1 MTEYLREATWE
12 DVLYL
17 SQNLRER
24 DEEEVLSHGITP
36 LHALSE
42 GFKGSKPC
50 FTIQSTQG
58 DVWGMVGVGQGS
70 DPTIGAI
77 WMLCS
82 KGIEE
87 RPMTL
92 LKNSKILLDR
102 MWRETSYDL
111 FYNYVYSENQLHIDW
126 LKWLGFTFLRT
137 IKLGPHNRDFIEFVK
152 LRG

>member
-1 MTEYLREATWE
+1 MTEYLREPTWE
-12 DVLYL
+12 DVIYL
-17 SQNLRER
+17 SKNLRQR

-36 LHALSE
+36 LYALSD
-42 GFKGSKPC
+42 GFEKSKPC
-50 FTIQSTQG
+50 FTIQSPTG
-58 DVWGMVGVGQGS
+58 EVWGMVGVGGGV

-92 LKNSKILLDR
+92 LKNSKVLLDR

-111 FYNYVYSENQLHIDW
+111 FYNYVYSQNQLHIDW

-137 IKLGPHNRDFIEFVK
+137 IKLGPYNRDFIEFVK